1 MIYPENRFKFSAKQK
16 RNRRGL
22 LFISLLVIIVV
33 AAGIFIPL
41 FVVNRDRGINK
52 IVAKEINPR
61 ERIHDL
67 WEQQSYQE
75 VITETQKI
83 LEKKPMDAY
92 ALIFCGFSNF
102 YTGVEKYSLE
112 QKLPYIDEAIR
123 CLRKADIVSDNLYP
137 GEIKYILG
145 KAYYHKG
152 KYYLDLSIQYLE
164 EAIASEYLAEDTYEY
179 LGLAYSELENY
190 NSAIEYFTKAAE
202 TNSKDLLYITLAQT
216 YFKVGDMKKAEEY
229 LIRTINRT
237 REQQLE
243 EKSRFLLGRIYLEKK
258 EYIKAEDQY
267 RKILEKNDNSA
278 DAHYYLGEIYDTMQ
292 DKVKARAE
300 WRMALKIDPSHYGAR
315 LKIYN

>member
-1 MIYPENRFKFSAKQK
+1 MIYPENRFTFSSQRRKS
-16 RNRRGL
+16 RRGL
-22 LFISLLVIIVV
+22 YIIIVLVI
-33 AAGIFIPL
+33 AAAAAVTVTL
-41 FVVNRDRGINK
+41 LLVNRDKGIQK
-52 IVAKEINPR
+52 IAVKEINPR
-61 ERIHDL
+61 EKIIEL
-67 WEQQSYQE
+67 WEQQSYPEIIE
-75 VITETQKI
+75 VTRQI

-123 CLRKADIVSDNLYP
+123 CLRKADIVSENLYN

-152 KYYLDLSIQYLE
+152 KYYLDLSINYLE
-164 EAIASEYLAEDTYEY
+164 ESIGEDYLAEDTYEY
-179 LGLAYSELENY
+179 LGLAYSELEKY
-190 NSAIEYFTKAAE
+190 HEAIEYFTKAAE

-237 REQQLE
+237 NEQQLE
-243 EKSRFLLGRIYLEKK
+243 EKSRFLLGRIYLEKD